1 MALQQQRHEFLVAR
15 PARATPQNISSR
27 LPMQRSVA
35 VAVAQK
41 EVGTAIDE
49 QLRGRS
55 GVATAGGHQCRR
67 AVHEGERTL
76 RKEVGGAINVDAVVE
91 RTGNGGDVTG

>member
-1 MALQQQRHEFLVAR
+1 
-15 PARATPQNISSR
+15 
-27 LPMQRSVA
+27 MQRSVA

-49 QLRGRS
+49 QLRGRG
-55 GVATAGGHQCRR
+55 GVATAGGHQCR
-67 AVHEGERTL
+67 EGERTL